1 MEYYRFMRPSS
12 NLLMPP
18 IPPDI
23 LVCNPAY
30 GNALNFNACMFAIRQ
45 MPRTSRSTTAVYY
58 KDSRPNS
65 PNSYELPIQY
75 SDPRGPGVGFFF
87 KKINDPSSKCPGRIV
102 PGLSDFGL
110 GLCTATIDLGPSPCS
125 YALSDGSP
133 PRSFLL
139 VGHSVTSAMSKYW
152 RIHNRRSTRL
162 YYPIASLVLPC
173 P

>member
-1 MEYYRFMRPSS
+1 MLACLQFVRCPGHQD
-12 NLLMPP
+12 LPQP
-18 IPPDI
+18 CTTKIPVLI
-23 LVCNPAY
+23 LQTAMNSQ
-30 GNALNFNACMFAIRQ
+30 FNI
-45 MPRTSRSTTAVYY
+45 
-58 KDSRPNS
+58 
-65 PNSYELPIQY
+65 LIHG
-75 SDPRGPGVGFFF
+75 DPGSGFFF

-102 PGLSDFGL
+102 PGLSNFGL